1 MSGEI
6 GVGAGI
12 IVGGELFRGS
22 QGFGGEFGHMTID
35 ANGRP
40 CACGSRGC
48 LETLAGLEPL
58 LELAGLDP
66 ASAATTTGSGAPVAE
81 LATRARMGDQQ
92 ALGALR
98 EAGHWLGIG
107 IASAANLLNFQ
118 AVVLG
123 GFFAQLA
130 TWLAA
135 SDRARARDAR
145 ARLRVGRP
153 AAAAVDARARG
164 GGARGRRAVAPARA
178 DRPRVGRDCVGTTLS
193 EVMAQQLGNRPCGGR
208 YGDIV
213 QAIGNTPLV
222 ELKRLSPKP
231 GVRIWAKLES
241 HNPTGSVKDRVARS
255 MIESAEEQGAIAP
268 GQTILEP
275 TSGNT
280 GISLAMICARKGYPL
295 RVVMPD
301 NVTPER
307 TQLLKMYGADIVY
320 SEGSK
325 GSNGAV
331 ELALQMAESDASYY
345 MPYQYGNEANPRA
358 HYEGTAPEILEELD
372 EVTAFVAGLGTGGTL
387 MGNGRRL
394 REELGDSVK
403 IVAAEPMQGEP
414 VQGLRSLDDG
424 FIPPIIDLSLLDRKI
439 FVTNHDAIV
448 WTRRLLDEEGIF
460 AGVSSGAIASIAVRI
475 AGELDEG
482 NVVFIVCDDG
492 WKYLSSGVYTLPVE
506 EIENLDST
514 VWW

>member
-1 MSGEI
+1 M
-6 GVGAGI
+6 A
-12 IVGGELFRGS
+12 
-22 QGFGGEFGHMTID
+22 
-35 ANGRP
+35 
-40 CACGSRGC
+40 
-48 LETLAGLEPL
+48 
-58 LELAGLDP
+58 
-66 ASAATTTGSGAPVAE
+66 
-81 LATRARMGDQQ
+81 
-92 ALGALR
+92 
-98 EAGHWLGIG
+98 
-107 IASAANLLNFQ
+107 
-118 AVVLG
+118 
-123 GFFAQLA
+123 
-130 TWLAA
+130 
-135 SDRARARDAR
+135 
-145 ARLRVGRP
+145 
-153 AAAAVDARARG
+153 
-164 GGARGRRAVAPARA
+164 
-178 DRPRVGRDCVGTTLS
+178 TLS
-193 EVMAQQLGNRPCGGR
+193 EVAGHELQNRPCGGR

-241 HNPTGSVKDRVARS
+241 HNPTGSVKDRVARAL
-255 MIESAEEQGAIAP
+255 IEDAEEKGLIGP

-280 GISLAMICARKGYPL
+280 GISLAMICSRKGYPVK
-295 RVVMPD
+295 VVMPE

-307 TQLLKMYGADIVY
+307 TQLLQMYGAEIVY
-320 SEGSK
+320 SPGDK

-331 ELALQMAESDASYY
+331 EMALDMAASDARYY
-345 MPYQYGNEANPRA
+345 MPYQYGNQANPAA
-358 HYEGTAPEILEELD
+358 HYNGTAPEILEELD
-372 EVTAFVAGLGTGGTL
+372 EISAFVAGLGTGGTL
-387 MGNGRRL
+387 MGVGRRL
-394 REELGDSVK
+394 KEEREGVK

-424 FIPPIIDLSLLDRKI
+424 FIPPIIDIELLDRKI

-475 AGELDEG
+475 ANELDEG

-492 WKYLSSGVYTLPVE
+492 WKYLSSGIYTRPVE